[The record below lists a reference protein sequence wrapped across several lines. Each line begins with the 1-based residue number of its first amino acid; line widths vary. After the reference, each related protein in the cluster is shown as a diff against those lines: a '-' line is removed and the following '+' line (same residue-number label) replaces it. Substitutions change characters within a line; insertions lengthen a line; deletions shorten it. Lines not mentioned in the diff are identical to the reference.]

1 MNSSPLSKKSTTV
14 RLPFPPGLV
23 TGPLRMA
30 PWLQKPV
37 LGRLFFSPVRRSR
50 RRAGEN
56 GVPVVRALVAGKQV
70 TVRAR
75 GSGPVVLFVHG
86 WEGSAGDLFELAE
99 RAVAAGFTAV
109 TCDMPAHGESK
120 GSTTSVAEF
129 INAIEEIA
137 RLVGPLHGIVAHSL
151 GGTAATMALS
161 RQVRAQGVV
170 LIAPMVSFDFAL
182 DEFSRLLALDA
193 DLREVVAR
201 EAERRVGFTRADV
214 DLLTHRLPDAPAF
227 VVHDSQDSRAP
238 HRHSQALVERWAG
251 ATLKTTQGL
260 GHRRILHE
268 EGVVEA
274 CVEFLRQLP
283 RRQTDPLE
291 LGVVP
296 ELLDGLS

>member
-1 MNSSPLSKKSTTV
+1 MNPSPLSQKSTTV
-14 RLPFPPGLV
+14 RLPFPPRLV
-23 TGPLRMA
+23 TGPLRVA

-56 GVPVVRALVAGKQV
+56 GVPVARVLIAGKQV

-99 RAVAAGFTAV
+99 RAVASGFTAV
-109 TCDMPAHGESK
+109 TCDMPAHGETR

-129 INAIEEIA
+129 MNAIEEIA
-137 RLVGPLHGIVAHSL
+137 RLVGPLHAIVAHSL
-151 GGTAATMALS
+151 GGTAATLAMS
-161 RQVRAQGVV
+161 RRVRAQGVV

-182 DEFSRLLALDA
+182 DEFSRLLALDSH
-193 DLREVVAR
+193 LREVVAQ
-201 EAERRVGFTRADV
+201 EAERRVGLTRADV
-214 DLLTHRLPDAPAF
+214 DLMNQCLPDVPALII
-227 VVHDSQDSRAP
+227 HDEADSRTP
-238 HRHSQALVERWAG
+238 HEHSQGLVERWTG
-251 ATLKTTQGL
+251 AILKTTQGL
-260 GHRRILHE
+260 GHRRILSE
-268 EGVVEA
+268 EGVVHA
-274 CVEFLRQLP
+274 CVEFLRGLP
-283 RRQTDPLE
+283 RRQTDPLD